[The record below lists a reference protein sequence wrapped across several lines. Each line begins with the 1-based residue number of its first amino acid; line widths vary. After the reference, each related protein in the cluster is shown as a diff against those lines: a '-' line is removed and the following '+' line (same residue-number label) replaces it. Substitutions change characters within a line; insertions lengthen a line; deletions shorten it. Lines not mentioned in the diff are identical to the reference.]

1 VPRGRKTPPVVEV
14 MPWWGDRGA
23 APHLRWPGVT
33 IDIPCGWS
41 PERERWESLDGR
53 FYFDAATADKACDF
67 FPAFL
72 THSQGEFAN
81 QPFELDDWQRCLII
95 RPLFGWKHVKTGLR
109 RFRKLRLF
117 IPKKNGKTQLAAGI
131 ALYLMFCDGEPGAQ
145 IVCAAADREQAK
157 LIFDAGK
164 SMVEDSQ
171 DLSEM
176 ADVYARSIV
185 YGRSAMKVVSAD
197 VKTKHGPN
205 ISGLIFDEF
214 HAQEKRDLYET
225 LAKGV
230 AARLQPIDA
239 VTTTAGT
246 NQESICY
253 EEYDY
258 AKKIMKGT
266 NVDLTVLPVIFE
278 AQGQRVEVF
287 QSRESL
293 ERLDIMC
300 TCECAPHILI
310 VRRLMEI
317 GVSLARTGRIDS
329 RLATAI
335 SDAFTTLI
343 DQCDVADCAGHA
355 TSNSCSIETRG
366 ISLGQSG
373 NEPNGQPVTATGLG
387 LLEAGGDRS
396 QNPNSTWPSGR
407 AVGSMGS
414 QRTSTNRSKKRR
426 AEGARFVSAKL
437 SCASIIA
444 TLLGVFED
452 CSVPPATVGLV
463 FSEIVQNVYEAHSP
477 TCDVTKKVSIQRG
490 QISVTHPPDD
500 WTDLAVYA
508 RVNPGFGKTVKED
521 YILSEIAAAQS
532 DPRKQNSLKN
542 LHLNIWTQQETV
554 WIPIEWWDA
563 CEVEEVGVR
572 EYENQAAGLDLSSKE
587 DLTCFAITRSIK
599 NRNAPALEVD
609 LGHAEHDND
618 EDEGKEDA
626 PRRTLNVDFDI
637 EIIPFFWMPEGTL
650 HDRVKKDRISYDVWR
665 DLGLLRVTEGPIVD
679 YDQMF
684 EDITKEIAPKY
695 GLAID
700 SRGARA
706 PRDPK
711 DHRGLQIGYD
721 PWNAGQ
727 LPGALF
733 DHGFLPVEVPQN
745 VQRLSEPSKV
755 LHALAK
761 SGRAHHDG
769 HRVLRYCVSNVSAKE
784 DKKGNVFPYKTAR
797 NKRIDGALAAIDG
810 LSRLIVLPPK
820 KRSQSVYAT
829 RGVLTL

>member
-1 VPRGRKTPPVVEV
+1 VPRGRKTTAPPVVEV
-14 MPWWGDRGA
+14 MPWWGDYRI

-33 IDIPCGWS
+33 IEIPCVWS
-41 PERERWESLDGR
+41 EDREQWESPDGR
-53 FYFDAATADKACDF
+53 FYFDVATADKACDF
-67 FPAFL
+67 FPTFL
-72 THSQGEFAN
+72 SHSQGQFAG
-81 QPFELDDWQRCLII
+81 QPFELDDWQRCLIV
-95 RPLFGWKHVKTGLR
+95 RPLFGWKQAKAGLR

-164 SMVEDSQ
+164 SMVEDSD

-176 ADVYARSIV
+176 AQVFVRSIV
-185 YGRSAMKVVSAD
+185 YGRNAMKVVSAD

-258 AKKIMKGT
+258 AKKVMKGI

-278 AQGQRVEVF
+278 AT
-287 QSRESL
+287 L
-293 ERLDIMC
+293 E
-300 TCECAPHILI
+300 
-310 VRRLMEI
+310 
-317 GVSLARTGRIDS
+317 
-329 RLATAI
+329 
-335 SDAFTTLI
+335 
-343 DQCDVADCAGHA
+343 
-355 TSNSCSIETRG
+355 
-366 ISLGQSG
+366 
-373 NEPNGQPVTATGLG
+373 
-387 LLEAGGDRS
+387 
-396 QNPNSTWPSGR
+396 
-407 AVGSMGS
+407 
-414 QRTSTNRSKKRR
+414 
-426 AEGARFVSAKL
+426 
-437 SCASIIA
+437 
-444 TLLGVFED
+444 
-452 CSVPPATVGLV
+452 
-463 FSEIVQNVYEAHSP
+463 
-477 TCDVTKKVSIQRG
+477 
-490 QISVTHPPDD
+490 DD
-500 WTDLAVYA
+500 WTDLQVYA
-508 RVNPGFGKTVKED
+508 RVNPGYPKTPTED
-521 YILSEIAAAQS
+521 YLRSEIVAAQS

-563 CEVEEVGVR
+563 CEVDAVGVQD
-572 EYENQAAGLDLSSKE
+572 YENQAAGLDLSSKE

-599 NRNAPALEVD
+599 NRNAPSIEVD
-609 LGHAEHDND
+609 LGHADHD
-618 EDEGKEDA
+618 EDEREAEEDA

-637 EIIPFFWMPEGTL
+637 EIIPFFWMPEQTL
-650 HDRVKKDRISYDVWR
+650 YERVKKDRIPYDVWR

-684 EDITKEIAPKY
+684 TDITEEIAPKY

-761 SGRAHHDG
+761 AGRARHDG
-769 HRVLRYCVSNVSAKE
+769 HRVLRNCIFNVAAKE

-810 LSRLIVLPPK
+810 LSRLIVLPTK

-829 RGVLTL
+829 RGLISM